1 MIQTFYQFEWLAG
14 IQLKYQD
21 VFRWDKV
28 YSKGLSDLP
37 IVRWPTFSKVGNKIS
52 EMARFG
58 ASYVIVVFDA
68 RN

>member
-1 MIQTFYQFEWLAG
+1 M
-14 IQLKYQD
+14 KYQD

-28 YSKGLSDLP
+28 YSEGLSDLP